1 MKFFDYYYYKV
12 HWFFA
17 ERMFGESNPV
27 GSSVNVLSVFYG
39 LNFLPLNTFI
49 ISYFNIEWGHEK
61 IYQSLAINDLPAVS
75 LFLIILGLNY
85 YRYLKVKR
93 IDEIKS
99 EFEKEPPSK
108 LLKRAALIFGLLIA
122 INLISYL
129 IL

>member
-17 ERMFGESNPV
+17 ERMFGESNPA
-27 GSSVNVLSVFYG
+27 GSSASVLSVFYG

-61 IYQSLAINDLPAVS
+61 IYQSLALNDLPAVG
-75 LFLIILGLNY
+75 LGLIILGLNH
-85 YRYLKVKR
+85 YRYSKVKK

-99 EFEKEPPSK
+99 DFEKEPPSK
-108 LLKRAALIFGLLIA
+108 LLKMGTLIFGLLIA
-122 INLISYL
+122 INLIVYL
-129 IL
+129 IH